1 MSEGSVMFFLAV
13 VVVGLYIWARSREV
27 SIEAS
32 SEAGTSVAGPSI
44 PAVIDVGVQA
54 KERRRTPLYWME

>member
-27 SIEAS
+27 SI
-32 SEAGTSVAGPSI
+32 EAGTSVAGPSI